1 MTDNPAQPDHTHP
14 DHAHPD
20 DTRPDDTRPDRTPS
34 ETGRHA
40 ARGLAVVVWALLGLA
55 ATATVLSAVGL
66 HAQPVAALTLLFLL
80 AGPGSALAW
89 ALPGQDLPLRL
100 LIGVFGGLAADA
112 VIAQV
117 MLMLRLWSPS
127 GGALAALALTLVLLA
142 LRPLGALGTRR
153 GSAHPTARPSARTTE
168 PRGSAAP

>member
-1 MTDNPAQPDHTHP
+1 MTDNHTQPD
-14 DHAHPD
+14 
-20 DTRPDDTRPDRTPS
+20 RTRPDRPRPDRAQS
-34 ETGRHA
+34 EIGRHA
-40 ARGLAVVVWALLGLA
+40 ARALAVAVWALLGLA
-55 ATATVLSAVGL
+55 ATATVLSSIGL
-66 HAQPVAALTLLFLL
+66 HAQPVAALTLLLLL

-89 ALPGQDLPLRL
+89 ALPGQELPLRL

-112 VIAQV
+112 VIAQA
-117 MLMLRLWSPS
+117 MLTLRLWSPS

-153 GSAHPTARPSARTTE
+153 GSAQPTARPSARTTD